1 MTKNLGRIIKTARRD
16 RRITQATLSVHTKI
30 PRERISKIE
39 SGKLQPTAAEISA
52 IAIYLENL
60 DIIRAW
66 WQNSDLHG
74 ATTYICGRM
83 GIRVTTDMEI
93 TAHQFSA
100 DIVNRALRISNMIKD
115 MPSEERGKQEHI
127 ILAGQEAYMIIN
139 MATALRLLLCDIKAG
154 G

>member
-1 MTKNLGRIIKTARRD
+1 MTKNLGRIIKTARKD
-16 RRITQATLSVHTKI
+16 RRTTQATLAIHTKI

-52 IAIYLENL
+52 VAIYLENL

-83 GIRVTTDMEI
+83 GVPVATDMEV
-93 TAHQFSA
+93 TARQFSR
-100 DIVNRALRISNMIKD
+100 DIVNRALRISSMIQD
-115 MPSEERGKQEHI
+115 MPSDERGRQEHI

-139 MATALRLLLCDIKAG
+139 MATALRLLLCDIKG